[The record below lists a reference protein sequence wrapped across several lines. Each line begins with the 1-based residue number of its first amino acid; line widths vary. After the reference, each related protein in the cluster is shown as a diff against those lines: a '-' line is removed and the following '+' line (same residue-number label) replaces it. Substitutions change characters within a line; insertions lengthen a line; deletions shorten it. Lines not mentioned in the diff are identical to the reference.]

1 MIEGFLERKQLSNS
15 GGKKSTIRSWKNYYT
30 VLSGQILCFFK
41 DQNDFKESKAASAPI
56 LIHSAQVEEAK
67 DYTKKKYVIRLI
79 TQDSSEFLFDANTWE
94 NQKNWMDKLML
105 SAQLAPSE
113 SVKQSTANIEYAP
126 PQQHLKPSQQIE
138 PLYENI
144 TQQHH
149 SLHKHHI
156 PQSYND
162 HPQHLE
168 GHYNDNH
175 QQQQQYYQQQQQL
188 QQGSRNSTMD
198 NRSVTSGDNNYS
210 DIDGREKKHSKLS
223 K

>member
-1 MIEGFLERKQLSNS
+1 
-15 GGKKSTIRSWKNYYT
+15 
-30 VLSGQILCFFK
+30 
-41 DQNDFKESKAASAPI
+41 
-56 LIHSAQVEEAK
+56 
-67 DYTKKKYVIRLI
+67 
-79 TQDSSEFLFDANTWE
+79 
-94 NQKNWMDKLML
+94 ML

-126 PQQHLKPSQQIE
+126 PQQHLRPSQQIE

-144 TQQHH
+144 NQQHH
-149 SLHKHHI
+149 SLQKHHT

-162 HPQHLE
+162 HQPQHLE

-175 QQQQQYYQQQQQL
+175 QQQQQYYHQQQQL
-188 QQGSRNSTMD
+188 HGSRNSTMD

-223 K
+223 KFLGRKSKMSS

>member
-1 MIEGFLERKQLSNS
+1 
-15 GGKKSTIRSWKNYYT
+15 
-30 VLSGQILCFFK
+30 
-41 DQNDFKESKAASAPI
+41 
-56 LIHSAQVEEAK
+56 
-67 DYTKKKYVIRLI
+67 
-79 TQDSSEFLFDANTWE
+79 
-94 NQKNWMDKLML
+94 ML

-126 PQQHLKPSQQIE
+126 PQHLKPSQQIE

-188 QQGSRNSTMD
+188 QQGSRHSTMD

-223 K
+223 KFLGRKSKMSS